1 MKCFAWRRA
10 TTAAMACAMIGG
22 VMPQMAMAGDSETS
36 QARGSLANA
45 AVVAARI
52 ATNQAEAKPARASGS
67 ELVFQPQSQWALQLA
82 ADDAV
87 MLDAAIELEQPVKV
101 HTPLA
106 QRGSLGLDL
115 LPGEPAQEILELM
128 ESTGGSVLDGTLF
141 NSEEHSPEQERQL
154 RRSTIVQTIR
164 QLQEEEIRKA
174 APIPVPP
181 ATETLVNWTTP
192 VSPLSPVMPA
202 PAVPPVSNVSHASA
216 APSSTASVDELR
228 RVCEQLDQAASNL
241 ERQELYQFADQLRET
256 AQQMRLEARRL
267 AAGTRS
273 SDACRATAAATEE
286 ASAEVQL
293 QMLRDE
299 VNRLRQ
305 QLEAR
310 PIASPVSYPR
320 YGLELEPSAAEMRG
334 LYLSPVDK

>member
-10 TTAAMACAMIGG
+10 MTAAMACAVIGG
-22 VMPQMAMAGDSETS
+22 VTPQMAMAGESESS
-36 QARGSLANA
+36 QASGSLANA

-52 ATNQAEAKPARASGS
+52 ATSQAAAKPAQATSS
-67 ELVFQPQSQWALQLA
+67 ELVFQPQSQWALQVA
-82 ADDAV
+82 ADDAA
-87 MLDAAIELEQPVKV
+87 MLDAAIELDQPVKV

-141 NSEEHSPEQERQL
+141 NSDEHSTEQERQL

-174 APIPVPP
+174 APIPIPP
-181 ATETLVNWTTP
+181 ATETLVNWTSP
-192 VSPLSPVMPA
+192 VSPLAPAVPA
-202 PAVPPVSNVSHASA
+202 PAVPPASY
-216 APSSTASVDELR
+216 APAPASQASPASIDELR
-228 RVCEQLDQAASNL
+228 RVCDQLDQAASNL
-241 ERQELYQFADQLRET
+241 ERQELYHFADRLRET
-256 AQQMRLEARRL
+256 AQQMRMEARRL
-267 AAGTRS
+267 AAATRS
-273 SDACRATAAATEE
+273 PDACRPSAAPAEE
-286 ASAEVQL
+286 ANAEVQL
-293 QMLRDE
+293 QLLRDE

-310 PIASPVSYPR
+310 PTTSTVSYPR
-320 YGLELEPSAAEMRG
+320 YGLELEPSSAEMRG
-334 LYLSPVDK
+334 LFLSPADK